1 VAPNYQ
7 TYIFDFDYTLADSS
21 RAVVECA
28 NNGLRGLGLPA
39 ASPDAICRTIGL
51 SLPETLV
58 RLAGEQQRP
67 LADEFRRFWRHRS
80 DQIMVDWTVLIPG
93 APEAVR
99 ELREKGFQTGIVST
113 KYRSRIEAV
122 LRREKLSDAF
132 EVIVGGEDVAAH
144 KPDPEGLLRAIDELG
159 AAPKKT
165 LYVGD
170 SITDARTAQRANV
183 SFAAVLTGVTRRN
196 EFNGF
201 AVDRIL
207 ENLGELS
214 D

>member
-1 VAPNYQ
+1 MAPNYQ

-28 NNGLRGLGLPA
+28 NNGLRGLGLPE
-39 ASPDAICRTIGL
+39 ASPDAIRRTIGL

-67 LADEFRRFWRHRS
+67 LADEFRRFWRQRS
-80 DQIMVDWTVLIPG
+80 DQIMVDWTVLLPG

-113 KYRSRIEAV
+113 KYRSRIEEV

-159 AAPKKT
+159 AAPEET
-165 LYVGD
+165 L
-170 SITDARTAQRANV
+170 RW
-183 SFAAVLTGVTRRN
+183 
-196 EFNGF
+196 
-201 AVDRIL
+201 
-207 ENLGELS
+207 
-214 D
+214 